1 MSKAALKTKILIVE
15 DEIPFSLMLEALLHQ
30 SGYEPLVANTTE
42 DGLDMALLHRPALVL
57 LDVMAPVMG
66 GWALCQR
73 IREFSDVP
81 VVFLTAVGDTDS
93 IVKGLKLGADD
104 YLVKPVNPAELLAR
118 IGARLRHL
126 EQAKSAPPD
135 TFGDG
140 ELVIDRAAHQVW
152 VQGQEV
158 EMRPREFE
166 MLLYLADHA
175 DEVVPAAD
183 LAKAVW
189 GWADDTA
196 VDGIKTYIHH
206 LRRKI
211 EADPASP
218 RWLQTVRGVG
228 YRFRSG

>member
-1 MSKAALKTKILIVE
+1 MKTKILIVE
-15 DEIPFSLMLEALLHQ
+15 DEIPFSMTLDALLRGA
-30 SGYEPLVANTTE
+30 GYEPLVANTTE
-42 DGLDMALLHRPALVL
+42 DGLELARLHRPALVL

-66 GWALCQR
+66 GWALCRR
-73 IREFSDVP
+73 IREFSNVP
-81 VVFLTAVGDTDS
+81 VIFLTAVGDTDN

-118 IGARLRHL
+118 IWVRLRHL
-126 EQAKSAPPD
+126 EQAATAPPD
-135 TFGDG
+135 SFGDG

-158 EMRPREFE
+158 ELRPREFD
-166 MLLYLADHA
+166 MLLFLVDHA
-175 DEVVPAAD
+175 DEVVTTAD

-196 VDGIKTYIHH
+196 VDGVKTYIHH

-211 EADPASP
+211 EADPALP

>member
-1 MSKAALKTKILIVE
+1 MKIKILIVE
-15 DEIPFSLMLEALLHQ
+15 DEIPFSKTLEALLREA
-30 SGYEPLVANTTE
+30 GYEPLVANTAE
-42 DGLDMALLHRPALVL
+42 DGLDMARLHRPALAL
-57 LDVMAPVMG
+57 LDVMVPAMG

-81 VVFLTAVGDTDS
+81 VVFLTAVGDTHN

-104 YLVKPVNPAELLAR
+104 YLVKPVNQAELLAR
-118 IGARLRHL
+118 IWVRLRYL
-126 EQAKSAPPD
+126 EQAVTVPSAI
-135 TFGDG
+135 FGDN

-152 VQGQEV
+152 VRGQEV
-158 EMRPREFE
+158 DIRPREFDL
-166 MLLYLADHA
+166 LLYLADHA
-175 DEVVPAAD
+175 DEVVTAVD

-211 EADPASP
+211 EADPAAP
-218 RWLQTVRGVG
+218 RWIQTVRGVG

>member
-1 MSKAALKTKILIVE
+1 MKTKILIVE
-15 DEIPFSLMLEALLHQ
+15 DEIAFSLTLETLLRGA
-30 SGYEPLVANTTE
+30 GYEPLVANTTE
-42 DGLDMALLHRPALVL
+42 DGLELARLHRPALVL
-57 LDVMAPVMG
+57 LDVMVPAMG

-81 VVFLTAVGDTDS
+81 VIFLTAVGDTDNV
-93 IVKGLKLGADD
+93 VKGLKMGADD

-118 IGARLRHL
+118 VWVRLRHL
-126 EQAKSAPPD
+126 EQTAAAPPD
-135 TFGDG
+135 SFGDG
-140 ELVIDRAAHQVW
+140 ELVIDRTAHQVW

-158 EMRPREFE
+158 ELRPREFD
-166 MLLYLADHA
+166 MLVYLAEHV
-175 DEVVPAAD
+175 DEVVTTTD

-211 EADPASP
+211 EADPAAP

-228 YRFRSG
+228 YRFTTG